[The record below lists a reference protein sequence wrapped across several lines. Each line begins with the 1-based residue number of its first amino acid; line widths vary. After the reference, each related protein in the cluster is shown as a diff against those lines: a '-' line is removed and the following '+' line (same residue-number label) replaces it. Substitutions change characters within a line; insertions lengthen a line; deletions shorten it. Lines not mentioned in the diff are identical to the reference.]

1 MNVTIPMSGNITPE
15 KEQEF
20 EQAKSKVAKPQKVER
35 QITKIKVKRSD
46 SGEDILINYNVF
58 DERAKDGFFT
68 SSFPCKEEARNQFYT
83 ALDETLEMFMEALGL
98 DSSDWEEGQ
107 IIGMSIKHTDDGY
120 GVTITGK
127 CEIEGRYACPTT
139 PYMILDD
146 EGGNEYR
153 LIEKV
158 LSEAIAYLDGA
169 RRQTSLFGQDPY
181 NYDRGVMGS
190 GS

>member
-1 MNVTIPMSGNITPE
+1 MNTVTIPMSGNIPPE

-20 EQAKSKVAKPQKVER
+20 EQAKSKVNKPQKIER
-35 QITKIKVKRSD
+35 QITKIKVKRSE

-83 ALDETLEMFMEALGL
+83 ALDEMLGMFMDALGL
-98 DSSDWEEGQ
+98 DAEAWEEGQ
-107 IIGMSIKHTDDGY
+107 IIGMSVKHTDEGY

-139 PYMILDD
+139 PYMTIDD
-146 EGGNEYR
+146 DSSDEYR
-153 LIEKV
+153 LVEKAMR
-158 LSEAIAYLDGA
+158 EAIAYLDGA
-169 RRQTSLFGQDPY
+169 RRQTSLFDNP
-181 NYDRGVMGS
+181 DRGVIGS